1 MQTGRKKTCLVLASP
16 AQSPEHAALFER
28 LGRELGFELIRLQGA
43 ADRAKRM
50 LEASFVL
57 ADVSGND
64 PDVMYCLGVAHTFG
78 KRVFLV
84 TDTIDSLPYD
94 LASCRAWI
102 IDPASD
108 NREIVTAMAQFLSV
122 PYAIGPV
129 RVFLGKF
136 AYFGENLIG
145 LRFAAFVID
154 AAWMLALFGIL
165 LYFVV
170 PSDPASVGGTLNAWF
185 AALDGSFET
194 TDDVTPVQTVVVL
207 MVYGSFGYFALSTWL
222 LRATLGQYLLGL
234 RVVQTDYRRATFG
247 QCVGRSVLSV
257 LVIMTYGAAFLSAM
271 RRPGYRAVH
280 DALSGTI
287 VVRIHAF

>member
-1 MQTGRKKTCLVLASP
+1 MPRAQKKTCLVLASRDQP
-16 AQSPEHAALFER
+16 STHAALFER
-28 LGRELGFELIRLQGA
+28 VARELGFELVRLAGSG
-43 ADRAKRM
+43 DRAQRI
-50 LEASFVL
+50 LQASFVL

-64 PDVMYCLGVAHTFG
+64 PEVLYALGVAHTFG

-94 LASCRAWI
+94 LASCRAWV

-108 NREIVTAMAQFLSV
+108 NRDILRAMTQFLGV
-122 PYAIGPV
+122 PYAVGPV

-145 LRFAAFVID
+145 LRFAAFLFD
-154 AAWMLALFGIL
+154 ALWMLL
-165 LYFVV
+165 LLGVLLHLV
-170 PSDPASVGGTLNAWF
+170 IPSDQETILGTLELWF
-185 AALDGSFET
+185 KELDRPFDGEDT
-194 TDDVTPVQTVVVL
+194 TASQAVVIT
-207 MVYGSFGYFALSTWL
+207 MAYGVFGYFALSTWL
-222 LRATLGQYLLGL
+222 MRATFGQYILGL

-247 QCVGRSVLSV
+247 QCVGRSILSV
-257 LVIMTYGAAFLSAM
+257 LVITTYGAAFLSAM

-287 VVRIHAF
+287 VVRAHAF